1 VFFTKLVRSTS
12 IIIAIL
18 TGIWHKGTVDACY
31 VRPVMNLNEPLMPET
46 PKERRRRV
54 LKQTAVL
61 VRHIDVSIEKAH
73 AKLKAE
79 CSSTKKELLSRQIS
93 ELEQFRY
100 ELECNTKRDLG

>member
-1 VFFTKLVRSTS
+1 
-12 IIIAIL
+12 
-18 TGIWHKGTVDACY
+18 
-31 VRPVMNLNEPLMPET
+31 MPET

-54 LKQTAVL
+54 LEQTAVL

-79 CSSTKKELLSRQIS
+79 CSSTKKDLLSRQIS

-100 ELECNTKRDLG
+100 EWNVTPRGTWGKCYAQVLIGSDTWCT